1 MKTKDK
7 LHVNRVFLA
16 LDTAVKKLE
25 KLTEQARENSTFPKT
40 TQKAFV
46 ETMTALNNAKVRVAA
61 GDAGAI

>member
-1 MKTKDK
+1 MRVKDK
-7 LHVNRVFLA
+7 LHVNQVFRV

-25 KLTEQARENSTFPKT
+25 KLSEQARERDMFPKT

-61 GDAGAI
+61 RDSGAI